1 MKNIYIY
8 EVDLNQR
15 NLILVG
21 INKLQELSVEEI
33 SSIYCINIDLLDKT
47 IYKPSLLVT
56 QLKFWEW
63 DDSFSDIE
71 EKEILEKVYQ
81 TFSEQEIEEKIIKPL
96 SSVESII
103 WPLPHLVYNL
113 VEFKNYLFLQE
124 EIWISIASSPY
135 TIMY

>member
-21 INKLQELSVEEI
+21 ITKLLELSVEEI

-56 QLKFWEW
+56 QLKFGEW
-63 DDSFSDIE
+63 DDSFSDKE
-71 EKEILEKVYQ
+71 EKEILEKIYQ

-103 WPLPHLVYNL
+103 
-113 VEFKNYLFLQE
+113 
-124 EIWISIASSPY
+124 
-135 TIMY
+135 